1 MVVALLADI
10 HSNREALDACLAH
23 ARKAGAV
30 RCVFL
35 GDLVGYG
42 ADPQAVLDTVRREME
57 GGAIAIQGNHDAALV
72 GDDSY
77 MNRPAREAIAW
88 TRTALDAAA
97 TQFVAGLPLTAR
109 DGATLMVHGSARDP
123 GRWTYVD
130 SAAEAQRSAAAT
142 DATRIFCGH
151 VHEQCLYFE
160 NAQRHM
166 TEFRPT
172 PGNPIPLRR
181 PRRWLAIAGA
191 VGQARDGNPAAAYAL
206 WDVARELITF
216 HRVPYDC
223 RSAAAK
229 VRRAGLPEAI
239 AYRLERGI

>member
-1 MVVALLADI
+1 MVIALLADI
-10 HSNREALDACLAH
+10 HANREALDACLAH
-23 ARKAGAV
+23 ARRAGAR

-42 ADPQAVLDTVRREME
+42 ADPQAVLDTVRTEIDR
-57 GGAIAIQGNHDAALV
+57 GGVAIKGNHDAALV

-88 TRTALDAAA
+88 TRTAVDAAA
-97 TQFVAGLPLTAR
+97 KAFVAALPLSER
-109 DGATLMVHGSARDP
+109 DAATLMVHASAHDP

-130 SAAEAQRSAAAT
+130 SAAEAQRSSAAT
-142 DATRIFCGH
+142 DATRTFCGH
-151 VHEQCLYFE
+151 VHDQCLYFE
-160 NAQRHM
+160 NAQGRM

-206 WDVARELITF
+206 WDATRELITF

-239 AYRLERGI
+239 AYRIERGI